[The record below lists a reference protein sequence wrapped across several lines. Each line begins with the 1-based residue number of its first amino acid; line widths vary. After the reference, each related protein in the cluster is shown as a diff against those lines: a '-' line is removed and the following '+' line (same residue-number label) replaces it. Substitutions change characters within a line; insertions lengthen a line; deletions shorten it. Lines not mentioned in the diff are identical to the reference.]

1 MDLWANV
8 HSLFSARCGSNH
20 QGYCSEQMEDPTHL
34 LAKEGEGSKN
44 DLGFFL
50 SLFFCWHIF
59 SVCNC
64 GFVCVCGGQRSTFRS
79 VVAQK
84 PFSWFLFFFFK
95 KKIRFYV
102 FYLCVYVY
110 LLCLYI
116 TYGWRAA
123 CGSRLSYHLGP
134 GNLTQAARPGRRWL
148 YPLRHLAGL
157 HLIFWNRVLE
167 LAG

>member
-1 MDLWANV
+1 
-8 HSLFSARCGSNH
+8 
-20 QGYCSEQMEDPTHL
+20 MEDPTHL

-84 PFSWFLFFFFK
+84 PFSWFLFFLK
-95 KKIRFYV
+95 KKLDFMYFI
-102 FYLCVYVY
+102 YVY
-110 LLCLYI
+110 MCIYYVCILRVAGGQLV
-116 TYGWRAA
+116 GV
-123 CGSRLSYHLGP
+123 GSP
-134 GNLTQAARPGRRWL
+134 T
-148 YPLRHLAGL
+148 
-157 HLIFWNRVLE
+157 I
-167 LAG
+167 